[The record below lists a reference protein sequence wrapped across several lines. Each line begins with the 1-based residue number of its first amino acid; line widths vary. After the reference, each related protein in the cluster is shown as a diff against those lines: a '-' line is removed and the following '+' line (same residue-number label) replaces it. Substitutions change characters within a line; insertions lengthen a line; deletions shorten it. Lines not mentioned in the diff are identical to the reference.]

1 MVKWATTQTKE
12 GRVVKN
18 ILLSDIKYN
27 STCVTL
33 NMPFSLACENCQPE
47 LDPHSNMRQKQKRQ
61 IDLDERNRCK

>member
-1 MVKWATTQTKE
+1 MVKWATTRTNQ

-33 NMPFSLACENCQPE
+33 KMPLSLACENCKPE
-47 LDPHSNMRQKQKRQ
+47 LDPHGNTRKKQKRYV
-61 IDLDERNRCK
+61 DLDKRN

>member
-1 MVKWATTQTKE
+1 MVKWATTRTKE

-33 NMPFSLACENCQPE
+33 NMPFSLTYEKYQPE
-47 LDPHSNMRQKQKRQ
+47 IDALSNTRRK
-61 IDLDERNRCK
+61 